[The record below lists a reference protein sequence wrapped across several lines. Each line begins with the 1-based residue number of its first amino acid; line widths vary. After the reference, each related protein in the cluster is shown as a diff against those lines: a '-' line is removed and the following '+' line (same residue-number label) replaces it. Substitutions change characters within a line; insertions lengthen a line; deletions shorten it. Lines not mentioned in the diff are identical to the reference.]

1 MLCLMKMF
9 QAGNIR
15 EIVQH
20 CMAQQRLADLDFLAD
35 AETLGKFLDFFVKNQ
50 RNGSGLLP
58 RKILPEVRRSLC
70 IFFCYCI
77 HFSSPGRFRI
87 S

>member
-35 AETLGKFLDFFVKNQ
+35 AETLGKFLDFFVKNSVTALDYFL
-50 RNGSGLLP
+50 G
-58 RKILPEVRRSLC
+58 K
-70 IFFCYCI
+70 FFQKSVVVCVYFFYCI

>member
-35 AETLGKFLDFFVKNQ
+35 AETLGKFLDFFVKNSVTALDYFL
-50 RNGSGLLP
+50 G
-58 RKILPEVRRSLC
+58 K
-70 IFFCYCI
+70 FFQKSVVVCVYFSI
-77 HFSSPGRFRI
+77 VFIFSSPGRFRI